1 MELFI
6 KVADKVAR
14 IAKRLFRE
22 VMMMSPKSQNS
33 VNWNLVGLLGGMLAL
48 LFFFW
53 NTPFVYPIKIFVV
66 LLHEIS
72 HGIAAV
78 LTGGSI
84 AKILISAD
92 QGGVCYTAGGW
103 RFLVLTAG
111 YLGSMLWGGLIL
123 WAAARTH
130 WDKWIAT
137 LMGVCILGVTLL
149 YVRNGFGLVFGIGF
163 GVALFFIGW
172 LLPNFINDFLLKLIG
187 LTSIL
192 YAVFDIKD
200 DLLST
205 PAGVSDAS
213 MMAREFFGSPLLWGI
228 LWMGLALMMAF
239 IVFKSLIVTKPS
251 TKSLEKEELP
261 NRPTNSIN
269 K

>member
-1 MELFI
+1 
-6 KVADKVAR
+6 
-14 IAKRLFRE
+14 
-22 VMMMSPKSQNS
+22 MMSSKPLKS
-33 VNWNLVGLLGGMLAL
+33 VNWSFVGLLGAMLAL

-53 NTPFVYPIKIFVV
+53 NTPFVYPIKILVV

-72 HGIAAV
+72 HGIAAI

-84 AKILISAD
+84 AKILISPN

-103 RFLVLTAG
+103 RFLVLSAG

-123 WAAARTH
+123 LAAARTH
-130 WDKWIAT
+130 WDKWITT
-137 LMGVCILGVTLL
+137 LMGLCILGVTVF

-163 GVALFFIGW
+163 GAALFFIGW

-187 LTSIL
+187 LTSVL

-213 MMAREFFGSPLLWGI
+213 MMAREFFGSPLFWGI
-228 LWMGLALMMAF
+228 LWMGLALIMAI
-239 IVFKSLIVTKPS
+239 IVLKDLIVI
-251 TKSLEKEELP
+251 KSSKDSPVIGDFSGNASPGQSQTSLK
-261 NRPTNSIN
+261 